1 MIKLRI
7 VPVSFSSKFTFSFI
21 MLFLAPMIMMA
32 QGAIKEQIN
41 KINLA
46 KKEFTKFELF
56 TPESAKSSDEM
67 AIYGVEPGTLSEAI
81 FLNPKTFQQ
90 DLIKSNKPQ
99 YISLELPGRDGK
111 MMTLQLYAYNFLTD
125 DVVIEASG
133 KEDLQTGTRNHL
145 FYRGIVEGSKES
157 LVSLSFIDD
166 EITGIISRESETL
179 VLGKVQ
185 SAKNN
190 MHVLYAQENLN
201 LEQTF
206 ECNAIESD
214 DYEIPDMVDEP
225 APKSEKCVRVKI
237 EIDNGFVNNLGGGT
251 AAVNYSL
258 SLWNAVT
265 TLYANDN
272 IDVVVGQVYAWTAV
286 SPYNGT
292 LTDKLF
298 QLSNATPDI
307 DLTALLTNTSAGGI
321 AFLSGLCSTTF
332 GVSVSGIYGY
342 FNNVPTYSWDVNV
355 CAHEIGH
362 NLSSA
367 HTHACAWNGNNTAI
381 DGCGPTAGYSEG
393 CTAPIPSS
401 GGGTIMSYCHLL
413 GGTGVNF
420 NNGFG
425 AQPTERMTNYINSRT
440 CLGTGCATG
449 GPAESSSCETINF
462 SDYELFTYAGNRDVG
477 SADVQL
483 NGDILRLQNNAAKCI
498 ELNYVVTA
506 NTILEFKFRS
516 SSEAQIHGIG
526 FDNDVILSFDRIF
539 KLHGTL
545 NTGQVINAFDNY
557 TGSSYKSYVIPVGQY
572 YAGANLNKLFFAT
585 GNVNG
590 ASGGTSFYKDVRV
603 YENGDCTPANQA
615 MGIEDVSVN
624 PDQFRIYPNPA
635 QHDVTIMSTVE
646 SKIEVIHLYSSTG
659 KLLESH
665 PVNAQSH
672 LLNMAD
678 KPAGVYILEIADS
691 EGNRIREKLV
701 KVN

>member
-1 MIKLRI
+1 
-7 VPVSFSSKFTFSFI
+7 
-21 MLFLAPMIMMA
+21 
-32 QGAIKEQIN
+32 
-41 KINLA
+41 
-46 KKEFTKFELF
+46 
-56 TPESAKSSDEM
+56 
-67 AIYGVEPGTLSEAI
+67 
-81 FLNPKTFQQ
+81 
-90 DLIKSNKPQ
+90 
-99 YISLELPGRDGK
+99 
-111 MMTLQLYAYNFLTD
+111 
-125 DVVIEASG
+125 
-133 KEDLQTGTRNHL
+133 
-145 FYRGIVEGSKES
+145 
-157 LVSLSFIDD
+157 
-166 EITGIISRESETL
+166 
-179 VLGKVQ
+179 
-185 SAKNN
+185 
-190 MHVLYAQENLN
+190 
-201 LEQTF
+201 
-206 ECNAIESD
+206 
-214 DYEIPDMVDEP
+214 
-225 APKSEKCVRVKI
+225 
-237 EIDNGFVNNLGGGT
+237 
-251 AAVNYSL
+251 
-258 SLWNAVT
+258 
-265 TLYANDN
+265 
-272 IDVVVGQVYAWTAV
+272 V